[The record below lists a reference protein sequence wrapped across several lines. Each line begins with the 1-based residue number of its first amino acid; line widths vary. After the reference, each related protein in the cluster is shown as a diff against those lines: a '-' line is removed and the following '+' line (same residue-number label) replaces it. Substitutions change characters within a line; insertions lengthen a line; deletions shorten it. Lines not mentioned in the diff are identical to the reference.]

1 MRTLTIDIAEVK
13 TMRHRH
19 RFYKWLSLQFSG
31 SIIVEMGT
39 FKGNSTRSWAHNK
52 TNIVLT
58 YDIIDRSADTEYY
71 FSRVHNVLSGVE
83 DCNDVGPEW
92 FSKVAIIY
100 LDVSHNGDDEALFLK
115 RIDPYFK
122 GILVMD
128 DIDSKKHYSKLYDFF
143 NGLEREHHLLP
154 LGIAAEY
161 GTGVVPYGD
170 WTVVV
175 KEES

>member
-1 MRTLTIDIAEVK
+1 MKTLTIDIAEVK
-13 TMRHRH
+13 TIPYRH
-19 RFYKWLSLQFSG
+19 RFYRWLSLQFNG

-39 FKGNSTRSWAHNK
+39 FQGNSTRSWAHNK
-52 TNIVLT
+52 TNLVLT
-58 YDIIDRSADTEYY
+58 YDIIDRSASTKHW
-71 FSRVHNVLSGVE
+71 FSRVHNILSAVE

-92 FSKVAIIY
+92 FSKVDIIY

-128 DIDSKKHYSKLYDFF
+128 DINTEKHYGKLYDFF

-154 LGIAAEY
+154 NSIGAYY

-170 WTVVV
+170 WTVEI